1 MEKRKLGYSDL
12 YLTPVGLGTW
22 AIGGGEN
29 PYGWGPQDDADSIA
43 TIQRAV
49 GLGINWLDTAKGYGH
64 GHSEEVVGRALKGR
78 RDKVIVATKCG
89 ILWKEDGSDIY
100 GHLKADS
107 IKAECESSLARLQTD
122 YIDLY
127 QIHWPLP
134 DEDIEEGW
142 GAVSELVKEG
152 KVRYGGVSNFN
163 VDQLK
168 RIQKI
173 HPVTSLQPPYS
184 MVNRAIEKEIL
195 PYCAANQIGVI
206 AYSPMQAGL
215 LTGKMTRERAA
226 ALPLDDWRKGNPDFQ
241 EPRLS
246 IILDMI
252 EKLRPIAREKG
263 QFVANLALV
272 WVLQRPEVTAAIAG
286 ARRPVQIEET
296 SRAMDLV
303 LTAGEW
309 EKVNA
314 CLADCEMQ
322 LAQAV

>member
-107 IKAECESSLARLQTD
+107 IKAECESSLGRLQTD

-252 EKLRPIAREKG
+252 EKLRPIARKKG

-286 ARRPVQIEET
+286 ARQPVQIEET